1 MTIRKTF
8 RAESLDDAL
17 ADARR
22 ELGDGIKVV
31 SAHRLRR
38 GGVGG
43 FFAREIGVEVEV
55 EAPGTSKSTVQDV
68 AGLIERL
75 VSEKSDTLAPAL
87 SVPRARDTSSVSS
100 QKREPLLETPQT
112 AARDWAQKAAD
123 RVSDNNMIITPK
135 TSETVVAVRE
145 ELRAA
150 LEIERTEREREIA
163 ARDVALRLERE
174 KREAALSERDNERR
188 RALQAESERDDALR
202 AATGLK
208 SEALAE
214 LERLANEREEA
225 ERRAVQARATAAR
238 AENERI
244 AAQKREE
251 ALREDVREILERDN
265 LETSGQAVLARLGVP
280 SEILE
285 QVIAG
290 VPLSRAVPRGPL
302 AGDPAPEHHLIIL
315 AGPSNV
321 IRRRQE
327 ELAVRLSVKPSDLA
341 FASTKE
347 SLSKRNE
354 SMRYL
359 SNPDDIQ
366 AWIDARL
373 GDRAGVSILAL
384 EYSSGSGYATFLRRT
399 RKAAQRAHWRA
410 VVPASYSAE
419 NIGTVWSA
427 CGGRGVA
434 VDVMDVAGSNNPAGV
449 LAFAQHI
456 GSVDGEP
463 HSGALWASLLWDIAC
478 EM

>member
-8 RAESLDDAL
+8 KAESLDDAL
-17 ADARR
+17 ADARL
-22 ELGDGIKVV
+22 ELGDGIKVI

-55 EAPGTSKSTVQDV
+55 EAPDASRSTVQDV

-87 SVPRARDTSSVSS
+87 AVPRTRDASSVLP

-112 AARDWAQKAAD
+112 AARDWAQKASD
-123 RVSDNNMIITPK
+123 RVSDNNTMRPK
-135 TSETVVAVRE
+135 TSETVIAVRE

-163 ARDVALRLERE
+163 ARDVSLRLERE
-174 KREAALSERDNERR
+174 KREAALSERDTERR
-188 RALQAESERDDALR
+188 RAIQAESERDDALR
-202 AATGLK
+202 VATGLK

-225 ERRAVQARATAAR
+225 ERRALQARATAAR
-238 AENERI
+238 AENERVV
-244 AAQKREE
+244 AQKREE

-265 LETSGQAVLARLGVP
+265 LETSGQAVLSRLGVP
-280 SEILE
+280 SEILD

-290 VPLSRAVPRGPL
+290 VPLSRAVPKGPL
-302 AGDPAPEHHLIIL
+302 AGDPASEHRLIIL

-359 SNPDDIQ
+359 SDPDDIQ

-373 GDRAGVSILAL
+373 GDRSGVSILAL

-419 NIGTVWSA
+419 NIGAVWSA

-434 VDVMDVAGSNNPAGV
+434 VDVMDVSGSNNPAGV

>member
-1 MTIRKTF
+1 MR
-8 RAESLDDAL
+8 
-17 ADARR
+17 
-22 ELGDGIKVV
+22 
-31 SAHRLRR
+31 
-38 GGVGG
+38 
-43 FFAREIGVEVEV
+43 
-55 EAPGTSKSTVQDV
+55 
-68 AGLIERL
+68 
-75 VSEKSDTLAPAL
+75 
-87 SVPRARDTSSVSS
+87 
-100 QKREPLLETPQT
+100 
-112 AARDWAQKAAD
+112 
-123 RVSDNNMIITPK
+123 PK
-135 TSETVVAVRE
+135 TSETVIAVRE

-163 ARDVALRLERE
+163 ARDVSLRLERE
-174 KREAALSERDNERR
+174 KREAALSERDTERR
-188 RALQAESERDDALR
+188 RAIQAESERDDALR
-202 AATGLK
+202 VATGLK

-225 ERRAVQARATAAR
+225 ERRALQARATAAR
-238 AENERI
+238 AENERVV
-244 AAQKREE
+244 AQKREE

-265 LETSGQAVLARLGVP
+265 LETSGQAVLSRLGVP
-280 SEILE
+280 SEILD

-290 VPLSRAVPRGPL
+290 VPLSRAVPKGPL
-302 AGDPAPEHHLIIL
+302 AGDPASEHRLIIL

-359 SNPDDIQ
+359 SDPDDIQ

-373 GDRAGVSILAL
+373 GDRSGVSILAL

-419 NIGTVWSA
+419 NIGAVWSA

-434 VDVMDVAGSNNPAGV
+434 VDVMDVSGSNNPAGV

>member
-8 RAESLDDAL
+8 KAESLDDAL
-17 ADARR
+17 ADARL
-22 ELGDGIKVV
+22 ELGDGIKVI

-55 EAPGTSKSTVQDV
+55 EAPDASRSTVQDV

-75 VSEKSDTLAPAL
+75 VSEKSDTLAPTLA
-87 SVPRARDTSSVSS
+87 VPRTRDTDSILS

-123 RVSDNNMIITPK
+123 RVSDNNTMRPK
-135 TSETVVAVRE
+135 TSDTVIAVRE

-163 ARDVALRLERE
+163 ARDVSLRLERE
-174 KREAALSERDNERR
+174 KREAALSERDTERR
-188 RALQAESERDDALR
+188 RAIQAESERDDALR
-202 AATGLK
+202 VATGLK

-225 ERRAVQARATAAR
+225 ERRALQARATAAR
-238 AENERI
+238 AENERVV
-244 AAQKREE
+244 AQKREE

-265 LETSGQAVLARLGVP
+265 LETSGQAVLSRLGVP
-280 SEILE
+280 SEILD

-290 VPLSRAVPRGPL
+290 VPLSRAVPKGPL
-302 AGDPAPEHHLIIL
+302 AGDPASEHRLIIL

-359 SNPDDIQ
+359 SDPDDIQ

-373 GDRAGVSILAL
+373 GDRSGVSILAL

-419 NIGTVWSA
+419 NIGAVWSA

-434 VDVMDVAGSNNPAGV
+434 VDVMDVSGSNNPAGV

>member
-1 MTIRKTF
+1 VTIRKTF
-8 RAESLDDAL
+8 KAESLDDAL
-17 ADARR
+17 ADARL
-22 ELGDGIKVV
+22 ELGDGIKVIA
-31 SAHRLRR
+31 AHRLRR

-55 EAPGTSKSTVQDV
+55 EAPDASRSTVQDV

-75 VSEKSDTLAPAL
+75 VSEKSDTLAPTLA
-87 SVPRARDTSSVSS
+87 VPRTRDTDSILS

-123 RVSDNNMIITPK
+123 RVSDNNTMRPK
-135 TSETVVAVRE
+135 TSDTVIAVRE

-163 ARDVALRLERE
+163 ARDVSLRLERE
-174 KREAALSERDNERR
+174 KREAALSERDTERR
-188 RALQAESERDDALR
+188 RAIQAESERDDALR
-202 AATGLK
+202 VATGLK

-225 ERRAVQARATAAR
+225 ERRALQARATAAR
-238 AENERI
+238 AENERVV
-244 AAQKREE
+244 AQKREE

-265 LETSGQAVLARLGVP
+265 LETSGQAVLSRLGVP
-280 SEILE
+280 SEILD

-290 VPLSRAVPRGPL
+290 VPLSRAVPKGPL
-302 AGDPAPEHHLIIL
+302 AGDPASEHRLIIL

-359 SNPDDIQ
+359 SDPDDIQ

-373 GDRAGVSILAL
+373 GDRSGVSILAL

-419 NIGTVWSA
+419 NIGAVWSA

-434 VDVMDVAGSNNPAGV
+434 VDVMDVSGSNNPAGV

>member
-1 MTIRKTF
+1 MTIRRTF
-8 RAESLDDAL
+8 KAESLDEAL
-17 ADARR
+17 ANARL
-22 ELGDGIKVV
+22 ELGDGIKVI
-31 SAHRLRR
+31 SAQRLRR

-55 EAPGTSKSTVQDV
+55 ESSDSPKSTVRDV
-68 AGLIERL
+68 AGLLERL
-75 VSEKSDTLAPAL
+75 VSERSDTLVPT
-87 SVPRARDTSSVSS
+87 SVPQRTDAGNLATKQRAPLQETS
-100 QKREPLLETPQT
+100 

-123 RVSDNNMIITPK
+123 RVSDNPITISPK
-135 TSETVVAVRE
+135 TSETVTAVRE

-150 LEIERTEREREIA
+150 LETERAEREREIA

-188 RALQAESERDDALR
+188 RAIQAESERDDALR
-202 AATGLK
+202 AATGLR

-214 LERLANEREEA
+214 LERLAQEREEA

-251 ALREDVREILERDN
+251 ALREDVRGILERDN
-265 LETSGQAVLARLGVP
+265 LETSGQAVLSRLGVP
-280 SEILE
+280 AEILE

-302 AGDPAPEHHLIIL
+302 AGDPSSDHHLIIL

-321 IRRRQE
+321 IKRRQD

-341 FASTKE
+341 FASMKE
-347 SLSKRNE
+347 SLSKRHDT
-354 SMRYL
+354 MRYL
-359 SNPDDIQ
+359 SDPDDIQ

-373 GDRAGVSILAL
+373 GDRSGVSILAV

-410 VVPASYSAE
+410 VVPASYTAE
-419 NIGTVWSA
+419 NIGAVWSA

>member
-8 RAESLDDAL
+8 TAETLEDAL

-22 ELGDGIKVV
+22 ELGDSIKVV
-31 SAHRLRR
+31 SANRLRR

-43 FFAREIGVEVEV
+43 FFAREIGVEVQV
-55 EAPGTSKSTVQDV
+55 EASGSTKSSVKDV

-75 VSEKSDTLAPAL
+75 VSERSDTLVPAA
-87 SVPRARDTSSVSS
+87 SVPREDSASTLPSSR
-100 QKREPLLETPQT
+100 KTTPKETPNP
-112 AARDWAQKAAD
+112 ARDWAQKAAD
-123 RVSDNNMIITPK
+123 RVSDNHITITPK

-150 LEIERTEREREIA
+150 LESERLEREREIA

-174 KREAALSERDNERR
+174 KREAALIERDSERR
-188 RALQAESERDDALR
+188 RAIQAESDRDEALR
-202 AATGLK
+202 TASGLR
-208 SEALAE
+208 SEAIAE

-225 ERRAVQARATAAR
+225 ERRAVAARASAAR

-265 LETSGQAVLARLGVP
+265 LETSGQAVLSRLGVP

-302 AGDPAPEHHLIIL
+302 AGDPSPEHHLIIL

-327 ELAVRLSVKPSDLA
+327 ELAMRLSVKPSDLA

-347 SLSKRNE
+347 SLLRRHE

-359 SNPDDIQ
+359 SDPDDIQ

-410 VVPASYSAE
+410 VVPASYTAE
-419 NIGTVWSA
+419 NIGAVWSA

-434 VDVMDVAGSNNPAGV
+434 VDVMDVAGASNPAGV

>member
-8 RAESLDDAL
+8 KAESLDDAL
-17 ADARR
+17 ADARL
-22 ELGDGIKVV
+22 ELGDGIKVIA
-31 SAHRLRR
+31 AHRLRR

-55 EAPGTSKSTVQDV
+55 EAPDASRSTVQDV

-75 VSEKSDTLAPAL
+75 VSEKSDTLAPTLA
-87 SVPRARDTSSVSS
+87 VPRTRDTDSILS

-123 RVSDNNMIITPK
+123 RVSDNNTMRPK
-135 TSETVVAVRE
+135 TSDTVIAVRE

-163 ARDVALRLERE
+163 ARDVSLRLERE
-174 KREAALSERDNERR
+174 KREAALSERDTERR
-188 RALQAESERDDALR
+188 RAIQAESERDDALR
-202 AATGLK
+202 VATGLK

-225 ERRAVQARATAAR
+225 ERRALQARATAAR
-238 AENERI
+238 AENERVV
-244 AAQKREE
+244 AQKREE

-265 LETSGQAVLARLGVP
+265 LETSGQAVLSRLGVP
-280 SEILE
+280 SEILD

-290 VPLSRAVPRGPL
+290 VPLSRAVPKGPL
-302 AGDPAPEHHLIIL
+302 AGDPASEHRLIIL

-359 SNPDDIQ
+359 SDPDDIQ

-373 GDRAGVSILAL
+373 GDRSGVSILAL

-419 NIGTVWSA
+419 NIGAVWSA

-434 VDVMDVAGSNNPAGV
+434 VDVMDVSGSNNPAGV

>member
-8 RAESLDDAL
+8 KAESLDDAL
-17 ADARR
+17 ADARL
-22 ELGDGIKVV
+22 ELGDGIKVIA
-31 SAHRLRR
+31 AHRLRR

-55 EAPGTSKSTVQDV
+55 EAPDASRSTVQDV

-87 SVPRARDTSSVSS
+87 AVPRTRDTDSILS

-123 RVSDNNMIITPK
+123 RVSDNNTMRPK
-135 TSETVVAVRE
+135 TSDTVIAVRE

-163 ARDVALRLERE
+163 ARDVSLRLERE
-174 KREAALSERDNERR
+174 KREAALSERDTERR
-188 RALQAESERDDALR
+188 RAIQAESERDDALR
-202 AATGLK
+202 VATGLK

-225 ERRAVQARATAAR
+225 ERRALQARATAAR
-238 AENERI
+238 AENERVV
-244 AAQKREE
+244 AQKREE

-265 LETSGQAVLARLGVP
+265 LETSGQAVLSRLGVP
-280 SEILE
+280 SEILD

-290 VPLSRAVPRGPL
+290 VPLSRAVPKGPL
-302 AGDPAPEHHLIIL
+302 AGDPASEHRLIIL

-359 SNPDDIQ
+359 SDPDDIQ

-373 GDRAGVSILAL
+373 GDRSGVSILAL

-419 NIGTVWSA
+419 NIGAVWSA

-434 VDVMDVAGSNNPAGV
+434 VDVMDVSGSNNPAGV